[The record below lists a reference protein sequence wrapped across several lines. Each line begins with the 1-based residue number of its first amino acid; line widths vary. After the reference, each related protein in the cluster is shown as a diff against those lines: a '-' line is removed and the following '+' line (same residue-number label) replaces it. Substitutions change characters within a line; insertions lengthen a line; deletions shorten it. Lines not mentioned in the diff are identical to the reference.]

1 MSHQR
6 TLHDLF
12 HDHLKAMF
20 FAEKKI
26 LDALPKMA
34 GAARSGELR
43 AAFRHHERQTREQII
58 RLREVFQEIEETP
71 HAKSCSAIVGIIQD
85 GQECAVD
92 YKGTQAVDAAL
103 IASGQAVEHFEIVE
117 YGTLKS
123 WAEQLGLSRS
133 AELLDETLNEEKET
147 DQKLTELAESKAN
160 ERADRMYRVV
170 RHVHAG
176 RDAHPGEQTGLG
188 NTADAEFEAEEEG
201 HGRVKPKRTAL
212 AASSSLRKTSR
223 HQS

>member
-34 GAARSGELR
+34 QAARSGELR
-43 AAFRHHERQTREQII
+43 AAFKHHERQTREQII
-58 RLREVFQEIEETP
+58 RLREVFQEIGEAPQANT
-71 HAKSCSAIVGIIQD
+71 SSAILGIIQD
-85 GQECAVD
+85 GQECALED
-92 YKGTQAVDAAL
+92 KGTQALDAAL

-123 WAEQLGLSRS
+123 WAEQLELSHS
-133 AELLDETLNEEKET
+133 AKLLDETLNEEKET
-147 DQKLTELAESKAN
+147 DEKLSQIAESKAN
-160 ERADRMYRVV
+160 EHADRIYRVV
-170 RHVHAG
+170 RHVEVE
-176 RDAHPGEQTGLG
+176 RDAHASEQNSRGD
-188 NTADAEFEAEEEG
+188 ADSEFEVEEKG
-201 HGRVKPKRTAL
+201 HRRVKSTIGRVR
-212 AASSSLRKTSR
+212 
-223 HQS
+223 